1 MSEPITATDLEAYID
16 DQLDLGRRIEV
27 EDYLSQ
33 HPDAAARVMA
43 DLRARDAL
51 RVIFNGAMPRP
62 ADVTLEAARRLNR
75 GLARQRIVTGSR
87 RAAAV
92 VMLVG
97 LGWILHGQDGFL
109 GISESDAAPKHPAFV
124 DEARHAHQTALVR
137 ARMASMREDARFD
150 PADILQATGI
160 VLPALPKDWRVR
172 DVQVFPAREGQS
184 VELSVD
190 TGDLGS
196 VSLYAARADTFG
208 VLAPALARGPGGR
221 TAYWQTGQL
230 VYALTAD
237 AAETPLEKAAGS
249 LSAALR

>member
-1 MSEPITATDLEAYID
+1 MSEPITATDLDAYVD

-27 EDYLSQ
+27 EDYLSR

-51 RVIFNGAMPRP
+51 RVIFNADIPRP

-75 GLARQRIVTGSR
+75 GLARRRIVTGMR

-92 VMLVG
+92 ILLVG
-97 LGWILHGQDGFL
+97 LGWIAHGRDGLL
-109 GISESDAAPKHPAFV
+109 GIAESDASPKRPAFV
-124 DEARHAHQTALVR
+124 DDAVHAHQTALVR
-137 ARMASMREDARFD
+137 ARMVSMREDSRFD

-160 VLPALPKDWRVR
+160 ALPALPKDWRVR

-190 TGDLGS
+190 TRELGP
-196 VSLYAARADTFG
+196 VSLYAARVGTFE
-208 VLAPALARGPGGR
+208 VVAPALARGPVGR

-237 AAETPLEKAAGS
+237 SADTPLEKAAGR
-249 LSAALR
+249 LAAELR